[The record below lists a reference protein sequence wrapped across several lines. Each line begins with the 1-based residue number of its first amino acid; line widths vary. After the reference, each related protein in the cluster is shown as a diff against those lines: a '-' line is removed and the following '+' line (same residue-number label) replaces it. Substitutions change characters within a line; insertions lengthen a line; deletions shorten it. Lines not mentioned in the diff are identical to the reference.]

1 MITKLIVPGEGS
13 PGSCKIIKWNYKV
26 GDKIRFADPVC
37 EVETDKTVFEVE
49 SPVSDTLLKILYDEG
64 QEVPIGQPIAL
75 IGGENGSIEDE
86 KNERLP
92 QEGETEEKKATK
104 VAAAKKEKD
113 NKLPDGVLASPRA
126 RRLAKEQNI
135 SVDKISSFLNKKIIK
150 EDDVFEYLRG
160 NPVKEEAGDNGG
172 VYEIIPQS
180 AIRKA
185 TARKMFESLSGTAQ
199 YTLHTR
205 AEIGKCLETKDRLKA
220 RADIEA
226 KPSLNDFIIYAV
238 SRALAAH
245 KDINS
250 LYVDGQVRAMSEV
263 NVALAVNTDE
273 GLLVPTINSADRLSL
288 GQIARE
294 TKKVIELCKS
304 HDLKDIDLE
313 AATFTVTNLGSFG
326 VRSFTPVLNIPQ
338 TSILGVGEIELVPRE
353 ENGEIV
359 FVKMINLSLTLDHR
373 AADGVP
379 GALFLKTL
387 KENLKDIDLLAAK

>member
-75 IGGENGSIEDE
+75 IGDENDSIEDE
-86 KNERLP
+86 K
-92 QEGETEEKKATK
+92 TESPRQKSEEEENRAVKAD
-104 VAAAKKEKD
+104 ANKEKED
-113 NKLPDGVLASPRA
+113 KPSGEVLASPRA
-126 RRLAKEQNI
+126 RRLAKKKGASLDE
-135 SVDKISSFLNKKIIK
+135 ISSVLNKAIIK
-150 EDDVFEYLRG
+150 EDDVFEYLKG
-160 NPVKEEAGDNGG
+160 NSIKKEADDNSG
-172 VYEIIPQS
+172 VYEILPQS
-180 AIRKA
+180 AIRNA
-185 TARKMFESLSGTAQ
+185 TARKMYESLSGTAQ

-205 AEIGKCLETKDRLKA
+205 AEIGKCLEIKDRLKV
-220 RADIEA
+220 RSDIES
-226 KPSLNDFIIYAV
+226 KPSFNDFIIYAV

-245 KDINS
+245 KNINS
-250 LYVDGQVRAMSEV
+250 LYVDGQVRAMSDV

-273 GLLVPTINSADRLSL
+273 GLLVPTIKNADKLSL

-294 TKKVIELCKS
+294 TKKVIRLCKA

-313 AATFTVTNLGSFG
+313 TATFTVTNLGSFG
-326 VRSFTPVLNIPQ
+326 VRNFTPVLNIPQ
-338 TSILGVGEIELVPRE
+338 TAILGVGEIELVPRE
-353 ENGEIV
+353 ENGEVV
-359 FVKMINLSLTLDHR
+359 FAKVINLSLTLDHR
-373 AADGVP
+373 AVDGVP
-379 GALFLKTL
+379 GAQFLKTL